1 MFEDSQMDCESAPM
15 ADESNSLSKPND
27 MTQISSGLHETAHE
41 GAEEEKQTDDECVK
55 PGPHDSNPAGIV
67 PPASAEGSA
76 QLRRGMAQE
85 KLPSRD
91 LSEGV
96 GATPKT
102 GESHAPTVD
111 SSQVQN
117 SEQEI
122 QSPGQAVEVS
132 EGEEEDSKAR
142 GTLKDGL
149 VVLVVRLMKEQYIC
163 MPFSSFYMLL

>member
-1 MFEDSQMDCESAPM
+1 MKTPIASQPENPDLQDTMPMFEDSQMDCEEPM
-15 ADESNSLSKPND
+15 ADESKSLPKPDD
-27 MTQISSGLHETAHE
+27 MTQISSGFHETGHE

-55 PGPHDSNPAGIV
+55 PGPHDSNPAGSV
-67 PPASAEGSA
+67 PPPSAEGSM

-91 LSEGV
+91 LSEGDR
-96 GATPKT
+96 ATPKSGENHTAT
-102 GESHAPTVD
+102 GE

-122 QSPGQAVEVS
+122 QSPGQTVEVS
-132 EGEEEDSKAR
+132 EGEDEDSKAR

-149 VVLVVRLMKEQYIC
+149 I
-163 MPFSSFYMLL
+163 LLW

>member
-1 MFEDSQMDCESAPM
+1 MLEDSQMDSESVPM
-15 ADESNSLSKPND
+15 ADESSSLPKPDD
-27 MTQISSGLHETAHE
+27 MTQISSGLHENAHE

-55 PGPHDSNPAGIV
+55 PGPHDSNPAGTA
-67 PPASAEGSA
+67 PPPSAEGST

-91 LSEGV
+91 LSEGM

-102 GESHAPTVD
+102 GESHAATGD

-117 SEQEI
+117 SEQD

-132 EGEEEDSKAR
+132 EGEDEDSKAR
-142 GTLKDGL
+142 GTLKDGFA
-149 VVLVVRLMKEQYIC
+149 V
-163 MPFSSFYMLL
+163 